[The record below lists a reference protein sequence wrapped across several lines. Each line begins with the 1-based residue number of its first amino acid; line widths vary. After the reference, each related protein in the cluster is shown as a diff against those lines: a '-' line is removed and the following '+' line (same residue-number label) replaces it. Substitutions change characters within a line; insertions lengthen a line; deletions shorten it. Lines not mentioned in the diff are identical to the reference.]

1 MLGWQ
6 GLALG
11 LAGKIAE
18 ARAVLGRLHA
28 IAGQSYVPPTS
39 FAWTYLGL
47 GQIDEAFIW
56 MDRAVDAPDRM
67 MSPIKSYPF
76 FDPLRND
83 PRFKSLLQK
92 MNLA

>member
-1 MLGWQ
+1 M
-6 GLALG
+6 
-11 LAGKIAE
+11 
-18 ARAVLGRLHA
+18 LGRLHA